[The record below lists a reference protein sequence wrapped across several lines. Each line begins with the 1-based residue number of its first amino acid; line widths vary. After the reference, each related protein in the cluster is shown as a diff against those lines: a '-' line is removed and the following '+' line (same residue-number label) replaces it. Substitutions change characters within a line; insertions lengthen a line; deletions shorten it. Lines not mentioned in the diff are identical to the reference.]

1 VAERGP
7 QPSKGREL
15 LGVDLPIAAP
25 HAALAIISPAPIVG
39 LVEPSVD
46 PRCLP
51 GTAKPRPR
59 LLDGGSTQPG
69 LRTGVG
75 R

>member
-39 LVEPSVD
+39 LVEP
-46 PRCLP
+46 
-51 GTAKPRPR
+51 
-59 LLDGGSTQPG
+59 
-69 LRTGVG
+69 LR
-75 R
+75 